1 MTKEFFINQYPRF
14 EGPIIQMLALFP
26 EDKLDWS
33 PAENTLTTRAVV
45 QHLSDAVPEMAA
57 SLVSG
62 QWTPKPADAEG
73 GEGKSRDELA
83 AGVREAFSE
92 ARATL
97 EGLSQEQFET
107 SHSKIDAGVIHLE
120 GTIEELGV
128 SLCLLHSANH
138 VMRLF
143 CYLRQAG
150 VDADSGTLYFGMPPG
165 QFSTRPADMKAG
177 A

>member
-1 MTKEFFINQYPRF
+1 MTKEFFINQYTRF
-14 EGPIIQMLALFP
+14 EGPITQMLALFP

-33 PAENTLTTRAVV
+33 PVENALTTRAVV

-62 QWTPKPADAEG
+62 QWTPRPADAEG
-73 GEGKSRDELA
+73 GKGKSRDQLV
-83 AGVREAFSE
+83 AGVRQAFSK

-107 SHSKIDAGVIHLE
+107 SRSKIEAGAINLE

-128 SLCLLHSANH
+128 SLCMIHSANH
-138 VMRLF
+138 VMQLF
-143 CYLRQAG
+143 WYLRQAG
-150 VDADSGTLYFGMPPG
+150 VDADSGTLYFGMLPG
-165 QFSTRPADMKAG
+165 QFSTRSTKR
-177 A
+177 